1 MTNFINKYK
10 KTLSVVA
17 GTVCLIAGIYAPLLS
32 SFLLSEKN
40 YEFTVTN
47 LWFIALS
54 IIFLWGQIVSI
65 AKTLTTIFSNKLK

>member
-10 KTLSVVA
+10 KTLSIVT

-54 IIFLWGQIVSI
+54 IIFLWGQIVLI
-65 AKTLTTIFSNKLK
+65 AKTLTTIFSNKFK